1 MCRLHRLLDDCHQ
14 VLAQGCQVYFI
25 AQRETK
31 SGQCASSI
39 ILAAIDDGLG
49 EQIFRES
56 IRAIADH
63 SLSVVYLLG
72 ADAASSGGEI

>member
-1 MCRLHRLLDDCHQ
+1 M
-14 VLAQGCQVYFI
+14 
-25 AQRETK
+25 
-31 SGQCASSI
+31 ASVRA
-39 ILAAIDDGLG
+39 AAIDDGLG